1 MNISAILST
10 EDRVKILEYLLFH
23 QIGKVGIRKV
33 AAELKLSPALIHK
46 YVNIL
51 EKEGIVMDG
60 ALVETL
66 NVHALRLLFNLK
78 RIEDAKIT
86 HTAKTRLKSIEG
98 IGVYGSWSNGTN
110 NEKSDLDLWLKIR
123 DEPSD
128 SELSK
133 LRNELEAKIGVAV
146 DITIA
151 TPERLKHFREKS
163 DSFFYSLHHGKV
175 LWGKN
180 L

>member
-1 MNISAILST
+1 MNISTILST

-23 QIGKVGIRKV
+23 QIGKVGIRRV
-33 AAELKLSPALIHK
+33 ASEVKLSPALIHK

-51 EKEGIVMDG
+51 EKEGIATDG
-60 ALVETL
+60 TLAETP
-66 NVHALRLLFNLK
+66 NVRALRLLFNLK

-86 HTAKTRLKSIEG
+86 HIARAKLNDIEG
-98 IGVYGSWSNGTN
+98 IGVYGSWSDGTN

-133 LRNELEAKIGVAV
+133 LRNELEAKIGVPV
-146 DITIA
+146 DVTIA

-175 LWGKN
+175 LWGKS